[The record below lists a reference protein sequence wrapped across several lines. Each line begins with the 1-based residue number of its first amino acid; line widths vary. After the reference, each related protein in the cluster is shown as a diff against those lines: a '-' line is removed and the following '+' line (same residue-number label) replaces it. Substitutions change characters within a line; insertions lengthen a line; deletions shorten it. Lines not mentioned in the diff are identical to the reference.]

1 MTSVGSQAPVCY
13 RHPSRETYLSCSRCG
28 RPICPDCMTPA
39 SVGHHCPECV
49 REGSRGMRTPVTAFG
64 GDARLGSQ
72 GYVTKALLGINVV
85 MMLVQIV
92 FSGAGSLFGGGW
104 GGLLGGGT
112 SVNDWGGMVGTQAG
126 RCVDQ
131 NGATVGCVINIISDG
146 EAYRFLTSM
155 FLHAGLLH
163 LALNMWAL
171 WVVGRVIEQAL
182 GPARFLALYLVAGLG
197 GGLAIYLFTGPYLT
211 VGASGAIFGMFAALF
226 ILLRRVG
233 RDASSLLSIIV
244 INVVFTFV
252 VPGISIAG
260 HLGGLVTGAVAALG
274 IAYAPQKNRTVVQYT
289 ILGAMFVAI
298 AVIALIRNA
307 MVGPTGAV

>member
-1 MTSVGSQAPVCY
+1 MTSVGSQVPVCY
-13 RHPSRETYLSCSRCG
+13 RHPGRETYLSCSRCG
-28 RPICPDCMTPA
+28 RPICPDCMIPA

-49 REGSRGMRTPVTAFG
+49 REGSRGQRAAVTAFG
-64 GDARLGSQ
+64 GDARLGAQ
-72 GYVTKALLGINVV
+72 GYVTKALIGINVV
-85 MMLVQIV
+85 MMLVQII

-104 GGLLGGGT
+104 GGLLGGAT
-112 SVNDWGGMVGTQAG
+112 SVNEWGGMVGSQ
-126 RCVDQ
+126 
-131 NGATVGCVINIISDG
+131 TVMNDGVLQYYNVIAEG
-146 EAYRFLTSM
+146 ESYRFLTSM
-155 FLHAGLLH
+155 FLHSGLLH

-182 GPARFLALYLVAGLG
+182 GPARFLALYLVSGLG

-211 VGASGAIFGMFAALF
+211 VGASGAIFGLFAALF

-260 HLGGLVTGAVAALG
+260 HLGGLVTGAIAALG
-274 IAYAPQKNRTVVQYT
+274 LAYAPQKNRTLVQYS

-298 AVIALIRNA
+298 MVIALLRNA
-307 MVGPTGAV
+307 MVGSTGGV